1 VIVPIPY
8 VLAGIG
14 LATVLVSLP
23 LVLRLVPMN
32 RLYGVRL
39 PEAFTSSRKWYEI
52 NAYGGRLLIAFGLFL
67 IAFAYLGHGFA
78 PPPTSPWAPVFLVVP
93 LLVLVP
99 IVVRIRTYARRLPG
113 P

>member
-39 PEAFTSSRKWYEI
+39 PEAFISSRNWYEI

-67 IAFAYLGHGFA
+67 IIIAYLSHDFA
-78 PPPTSPWAPVFLVVP
+78 PSPKSPWAPVFLIVP
-93 LLVLVP
+93 LLALVP
-99 IVVRIRTYARRLPG
+99 VVARIRTYARRLPG